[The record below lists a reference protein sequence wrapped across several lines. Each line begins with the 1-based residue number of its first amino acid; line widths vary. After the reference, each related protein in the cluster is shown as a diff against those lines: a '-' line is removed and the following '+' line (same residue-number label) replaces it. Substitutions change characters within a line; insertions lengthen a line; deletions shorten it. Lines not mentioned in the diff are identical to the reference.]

1 MRLRNKTWAK
11 PLIAEHPELILVRP
25 EKMPGQWQSRFKQ
38 NQPLYLEVGSG
49 KGQFIDA
56 MAQAHPDC
64 NFIAL
69 ELQEAAIA
77 MILKKQ
83 AVLKLPNLQLVLG
96 DGADLTDYFAEAEIS
111 GLFLNFSDPW
121 PKTRHEKRRLTYR
134 RFLQQ
139 YQTIMKPD
147 ARLQFK
153 TDNQGLFEYSLVS
166 MNNFG
171 MTFELVSLDVHH
183 DQRIPDNVPTEYEE
197 KFSADGGRI
206 YELVARFKA

>member
-1 MRLRNKTWAK
+1 
-11 PLIAEHPELILVRP
+11 
-25 EKMPGQWQSRFKQ
+25 
-38 NQPLYLEVGSG
+38 
-49 KGQFIDA
+49 
-56 MAQAHPDC
+56 
-64 NFIAL
+64 
-69 ELQEAAIA
+69 

-147 ARLQFK
+147 ARLHFK

>member
-11 PLIAEHPELILVRP
+11 PLIAAHPELILVRP
-25 EKMPGQWQSRFKQ
+25 ENMASQWQTRFDKE
-38 NQPLYLEVGSG
+38 QPLYLELGSG
-49 KGQFIDA
+49 KGQFIVA
-56 MAQAHPDC
+56 MAQAHPEH

-83 AVLKLPNLQLVLG
+83 VALKLPNLQLVLG
-96 DGADLTDYFAEAEIS
+96 DGADLTDYFDDSEIS

-134 RFLQQ
+134 NFLSQ
-139 YQTIMKPD
+139 YQAIMKPN
-147 ARLQFK
+147 ALLQFK
-153 TDNQGLFEYSLVS
+153 TDNQGFFEYSLVS
-166 MNNFG
+166 LNNFG

-183 DQRIPDNVPTEYEE
+183 DKRVTDNVPTEYEE

-206 YELVARFKA
+206 YELVAHF